1 MVKRIVT
8 RIGDI
13 FCAEIDC
20 EYKCYFQYIE
30 KDLSQLNS
38 SVIRV
43 FKRRYPIEYSPIIDE
58 IVIDDIL
65 FYAHTVLRAGIDYNA
80 WYKAGKSKELGLD
93 RLNDVLWGIVHIH
106 KLFLKDHLPQ
116 IDKAKPLENWTIW
129 YTNYKTVDIGILPK
143 KYYEIIE
150 EGAVIPYSS
159 IVKRL
164 KYGYYLSY
172 DPMYDIIKRRPI
184 AGVNSYTKHEI
195 DGNECY
201 FHYIGEDIYRE
212 MIVTPQGVIKLTK
225 EEPEKDGYTF
235 HARKFWEINWA
246 FKDHITEDDF
256 LSAYNSD

>member
-43 FKRRYPIEYSPIIDE
+43 FKRRYPIEYSPIIEE

-129 YTNYKTVDIGILPK
+129 YTNYKTVDIGI
-143 KYYEIIE
+143 
-150 EGAVIPYSS
+150 
-159 IVKRL
+159 
-164 KYGYYLSY
+164 
-172 DPMYDIIKRRPI
+172 
-184 AGVNSYTKHEI
+184 
-195 DGNECY
+195 
-201 FHYIGEDIYRE
+201 
-212 MIVTPQGVIKLTK
+212 
-225 EEPEKDGYTF
+225 
-235 HARKFWEINWA
+235 
-246 FKDHITEDDF
+246 
-256 LSAYNSD
+256 